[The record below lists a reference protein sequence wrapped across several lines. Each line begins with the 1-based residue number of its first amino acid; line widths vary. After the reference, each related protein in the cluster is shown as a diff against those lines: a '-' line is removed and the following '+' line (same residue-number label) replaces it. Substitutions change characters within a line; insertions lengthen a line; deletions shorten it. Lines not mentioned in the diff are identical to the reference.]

1 MPIIR
6 RLLRMILKK
15 KMRSSSLK
23 DSRNIIY
30 QIILFLIY
38 FKKKKLLLRNKNI
51 KNSFIGKRCFIF
63 FTGTSV
69 ANFDFDLLKNEPVI
83 ACGMSVVH
91 KDFKKS
97 NVVTYFDP
105 GAWEPRS
112 LLYLDVI
119 FSAVFR
125 STKIGCSVFLHST
138 AFPYVNELTSYREQ
152 DTYYIAS
159 NGNYLSS
166 SDINSDLQQLNNIQE
181 GSISTALGIA
191 SYMGFKEIYLLGA
204 DYLSDPPVYGHFYDG
219 FNEVGSSSDYKVYR
233 ERASWMIS
241 HIENKGCRV
250 INVLKD
256 KTYSSSIESITFQ
269 DLKNLSN

>member
-1 MPIIR
+1 M
-6 RLLRMILKK
+6 LLIKKFLRIFLKR

-23 DSRNIIY
+23 DSRNIFH
-30 QIILFLIY
+30 QAILYLIY
-38 FKKKKLLLRNKNI
+38 RKNSKLLERNISI
-51 KNSFIGKRCFIF
+51 KNSYDGKRCFIL

-69 ANFDFDLLKNEPVI
+69 SNFDFDLIKDELVI

-91 KDFKKS
+91 KDFKKN
-97 NVVTYFDP
+97 NVVAYFDP

-125 STKIGCSVFLHST
+125 STKKGCSVFLHST
-138 AFPYVNELTSYREQ
+138 AYPYRNELTSYREK
-152 DTYYIAS
+152 DTYYITS

-166 SDINSDLQQLNNIQE
+166 NDISSDLHQLNNIQE

-191 SYMGFKEIYLLGA
+191 SYMGFKEIYLLGS
-204 DYLSDPPVYGHFYDG
+204 DYLTDPPIYGHFYDG
-219 FNEVGSSSDYKVYR
+219 FHESGDASSYESYR
-233 ERASWMIS
+233 QRASWMIE
-241 HIENKGCRV
+241 HVEKKGCKV

-256 KTYSSSIESITFQ
+256 KTYSSSIESITFE
-269 DLKNLSN
+269 DLISLSN

>member
-1 MPIIR
+1 MLLIR
-6 RLLRMILKK
+6 KFLRFFLKR

-23 DSRNIIY
+23 DSRNIIH
-30 QIILFLIY
+30 QAILYLIY
-38 FKKKKLLLRNKNI
+38 RKNSKLLERNISI
-51 KNSFIGKRCFIF
+51 KNSYDGKRCFIL

-69 ANFDFDLLKNEPVI
+69 SNFDFDLLKDELVI

-91 KDFKKS
+91 KDFKKN
-97 NVVTYFDP
+97 NVIAYFDP

-125 STKIGCSVFLHST
+125 STKKGCSVFLHST
-138 AFPYVNELTSYREQ
+138 AFPYVNELTSYREK
-152 DTYYIAS
+152 DTYYITS

-166 SDINSDLQQLNNIQE
+166 SDISSDLHQLNNIQE

-191 SYMGFKEIYLLGA
+191 SYMGFKEIYLLGS
-204 DYLSDPPVYGHFYDG
+204 DYLSDPPIYGHFYDG
-219 FNEVGSSSDYKVYR
+219 FHESGDASSYESYR
-233 ERASWMIS
+233 QRASWMIE
-241 HIENKGCRV
+241 HVEKKGCKV

-256 KTYSSSIESITFQ
+256 KTYSSSIESITFE
-269 DLKNLSN
+269 DLISLSN